1 VEVQVSDP
9 GLVEELADSLR
20 RSAFRV
26 LLNSSTTLTVEG
38 TAEHLGPGAIE
49 GAVELELDLYL
60 QVWEATHPGVQAT
73 RLKDNR
79 RS

>member
-26 LLNSSTTLTVEG
+26 LLTGSTTLMVEG
-38 TAEHLGPGAIE
+38 TAEHLGLGAIE
-49 GAVELELDLYL
+49 GAIELELDLYL
-60 QVWEATHPGVQAT
+60 QVWEVTHPGVRAT
-73 RLKDNR
+73 RLKND
-79 RS
+79 RSS